1 MVDNSQRIILLVLIT
16 EFGLSC
22 YQGAKVLNIPY
33 TNAKVIYKVYRT
45 ENRVIS
51 NSQRAFRPDPNR
63 GISGSN
69 LLKSYPLLRSKAL
82 QVLTTAL

>member
-1 MVDNSQRIILLVLIT
+1 MLLVLIT

-22 YQGAKVLNIPY
+22 YQAAKVLNIPY
-33 TNAKVIYKVYRT
+33 TNAKVIYKVYRS

-51 NSQRAFRPDPNR
+51 NSQRAFKPDLGK

-69 LLKSYPLLRSKAL
+69 LLKSYPLLRSEAL
-82 QVLTTAL
+82 KVLTTAL